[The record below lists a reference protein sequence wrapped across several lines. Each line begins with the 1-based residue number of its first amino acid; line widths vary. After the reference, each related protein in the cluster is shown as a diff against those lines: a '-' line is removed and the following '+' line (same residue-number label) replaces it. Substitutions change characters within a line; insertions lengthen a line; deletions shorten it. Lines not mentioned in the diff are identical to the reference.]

1 MPCEWHNRI
10 QNLFE
15 IKEKRFNRINENQI
29 RDRRADVVIEEQQ
42 TIIEIQHSEIDTE
55 NVNGRYDDY
64 GQHNHKIIWFI
75 DGNTSD
81 IKLEQLTDG
90 NYLIIFDNS
99 WKYKSFTYNYDFVLL
114 DIENKIFKIPVKRVC
129 NKMILLK
136 ECKPLDFIIEKLKTR
151 PNNIWNE
158 WEDDNEI
165 KATLKVQQKGAGNG
179 KTYGIWKSISTNRDK
194 ELFIVV
200 TKQHSAKSVIR
211 KELNDQVER
220 NEYHI
225 VNNIETFEEDE
236 NNRKYIINYEHN
248 HSNRHCTIII
258 ATIDSFIYNLCSKQ
272 NSNSNYFEGLLESL
286 KESGATKVNKHT
298 GSFYFAGKSLQLNK
312 KTELWI
318 DEAQDLSRLYFE
330 GIVKLMWQTKIDV
343 VIVGDKLQSLEHKI
357 NFMTCIEDD
366 IPNINIIG
374 KEVKINE
381 NRRIQ
386 SEGMA
391 EEINRLIH
399 FSDYQLPEIKPI
411 NQLKPENESL
421 EVLPSPCIYAGEPK
435 KIKIEKY
442 IDLILKKVEI
452 EVERYDYKPEDFL
465 FVFPIMKKNVLAV
478 ELETKLNEYWIK
490 KSKNNDEYKHYAV
503 LHKHEEGQVIDT
515 SLSDEASRIVTI
527 RTSKGDGRN
536 VVFVLGVTEASLKI
550 LSRNDEIDL
559 LFESYFHV
567 SVTRAKRKIYFGL
580 QENNDEIHKRFSEN
594 GLVEYKPIINPK
606 LSHDKIIQN
615 IDNNKIIDLLKSNGI
630 IDKQKEENKKINS
643 KEAID
648 WEYHC
653 IRRAIYL
660 QYAIF
665 NIFKETPKNNFVG
678 SQLKLVLDRICKL
691 SIIRYSPKQFFN
703 YIREVEDF
711 SKGTNVYAACMPL
724 CDLSHKREYKK
735 IARKIE
741 KTIEKN
747 SQNYKKDNL
756 SIGKQTPLEA
766 IIQWYCIELY
776 RRKQYSQTSHLTIYN
791 IVNHYENEEE
801 TKITKLMDES
811 KIIKEVTT
819 RAMKQIL
826 KNNNKVEW
834 NIEHMLKIHGNTS
847 EFQILNKDIPIIG
860 WDSSNVY
867 HFIFQS
873 DYNELNYWD
882 TIIKICVERFII
894 YNTADKGKDIVKFK
908 DKSIKTYLFIL
919 KQNNFELFDWEF
931 DNESEFNNELK
942 VYIKEAIVKHFSSF
956 NTGLYQYC
964 QYIKKDSKWKEE
976 KFRTPYDY
984 IANKYNEEG
993 RPVVYVRDFFKQLHE
1008 LYKTDRK
1015 EVKRITD
1022 DCEMFTKKITEKIED
1037 MCDTFF
1043 GLNIIGE
1050 DEEW

>member
-15 IKEKRFNRINENQI
+15 NKEIDFRCNNKNQI
-29 RDRRADVVIEEQQ
+29 RDRRADVVIEDHE
-42 TIIEIQHSEIDTE
+42 TIIEIQHSEIDIE
-55 NVNGRYDDY
+55 NVNGRCNDY
-64 GQHNHKIIWFI
+64 GQHKHKIVWFI

-114 DIENKIFKIPVKRVC
+114 DIENKIFKIPVKKVC

-136 ECKPLDFIIEKLKTR
+136 EWKPIDFVVQTLKTT

-158 WEDDNEI
+158 WGDDNEI
-165 KATLKVQQKGAGNG
+165 KATLTVQQKGAGNG
-179 KTYGIWKSISTNRDK
+179 KTFGIWKSISENMNK
-194 ELFIVV
+194 ELFLVV

-211 KELNDQVER
+211 KELNDQAER
-220 NEYHI
+220 NEFHI
-225 VNNIETFEEDE
+225 VDNIETFEEDV
-236 NNRKYIINYEHN
+236 NNRKYIIEYKHN
-248 HSNRHCTIII
+248 HTNRSCTVII
-258 ATIDSFIYNLCSKQ
+258 ATIDSFIYNVCSKK

-286 KESGATKVNKHT
+286 KECGPTKVNKHT
-298 GSFYFAGKSLQLNK
+298 GLFYFAGKSLQLNK

-318 DEAQDLSRLYFE
+318 DEAQDLNRLYFE
-330 GIVKLMWQTKIDV
+330 GVVKLMWETKIDV
-343 VIVGDKLQSLEHKI
+343 VIVGDKLQSLEYKI
-357 NFMTCIEDD
+357 NFMTCVEDM

-386 SEGMA
+386 VEGMA
-391 EEINRLIH
+391 EETNRLIH
-399 FSDYQLPEIKPI
+399 FSDYQLPEIEPK
-411 NQLKPENESL
+411 NQLKHENEPL
-421 EVLPSPCIYAGEPK
+421 EVLDSLCIYAGDRDNK
-435 KIKIEKY
+435 KIEEY
-442 IDLILKKVEI
+442 IDLIIEKVEI
-452 EVERYDYKPEDFL
+452 EVNEHNYKPEDFL
-465 FVFPIMKKNVLAV
+465 FVFPIMKNNVLAV
-478 ELETKLNEYWIK
+478 ELETKLNEYWIEK
-490 KSKNNDEYKHYAV
+490 YNCDDYKQYAV
-503 LHKHEEGQVIDT
+503 LHKHELGEVIDT
-515 SLSDEASRIVTI
+515 KMSEKASRIVTI

-536 VVFVLGVTEASLKI
+536 VVFVLGVTEASLKL
-550 LSRNDEIDL
+550 LSRNDKIDL
-559 LFESYFHV
+559 LFESYLHV
-567 SVTRAKRKIYFGL
+567 ALTRAKRKIYFGL
-580 QENNDEIHKRFSEN
+580 QKNNDKIHKRFGEN

-615 IDNNKIIDLLKSNGI
+615 IDNNKIIDLLKKNGI
-630 IDKQKEENKKINS
+630 IDKQKEENKKINQ
-643 KEAID
+643 KEVID

-660 QYAIF
+660 QYSIF
-665 NIFKETPKNNFVG
+665 NIFNETPKNNFKV
-678 SQLKLVLDRICKL
+678 SQLKKVLDDISKL
-691 SIIRYSPKQFFN
+691 TIMPYSPKQFFN
-703 YIREVEDF
+703 YINNVKDF
-711 SKGTNVYAACMPL
+711 SKGEKKFAACIPL

-735 IARKIE
+735 ITRKIG
-741 KTIEKN
+741 KIIEKN
-747 SQNYKKDNL
+747 NKNYINNNL

-776 RRKQYSQTSHLTIYN
+776 TSRQYIQTSHLTIYN

-811 KIIKEVTT
+811 KIIKEITT

-826 KNNNKVEW
+826 KNNIVEW
-834 NIEHMLKIHGNTS
+834 NIEHMLMVHGNTS
-847 EFQILNKDIPIIG
+847 EFQIRNKEIPIIG
-860 WDSSNVY
+860 WDDSNVY

-873 DYNELNYWD
+873 DFNELNYWD
-882 TIIKICVERFII
+882 TIIKICIERFII

-919 KQNNFELFDWEF
+919 KQNEFELFDWGF
-931 DNESEFNNELK
+931 DNDIEFNNELK
-942 VYIKEAIVKHFSSF
+942 LYIKEAIVKHFSSF

-964 QYIKKDSKWKEE
+964 QYIKKDTNKWKELS
-976 KFRTPYDY
+976 FRSPYDY
-984 IANKYNEEG
+984 IANEYNEEG

-1008 LYKTDRK
+1008 QSKTNRK

-1022 DCEMFTKKITEKIED
+1022 DCDFFTKKITEKIED

-1043 GLNIIGE
+1043 GLNIIE
-1050 DEEW
+1050 ENEEW